1 MASDIRKPDKTNAM
15 QAVCNSELF
24 AHLDRLCAFLK
35 YIVTEELEG
44 RGDLIMGKTI
54 AQDVYDRDPTEEGDA
69 NNVVRVDAR
78 RLRQNLEHYYD
89 TVGRTDPVRILV
101 DTGGYR
107 PRFERVQI
115 SPPDQNNKTRRTL
128 GWAAFSFAVGTG
140 IGIAIALIGFGQNP
154 DIQNKQSIQ
163 APSKDT
169 LRRQAVIE
177 QSASSLQAMNL
188 ADQAR
193 SMMFPIFDRPRQQ
206 LVIEVFRRVIELG
219 PDYFGGYA
227 GAAQA
232 LGTLAIMTPP
242 GPEKSALIR
251 EALAMADRALRL
263 APTDPWAQS
272 AQAWVKFADREFD
285 EAMRISKRAVALAPN
300 DEHVLDIHGSI
311 ALFSGHF
318 AEAARHAEKAMNGGR
333 SNQRFANRNIF
344 GAANFHLENYQT
356 SLDAFSAAAEYGDP
370 ISAPSFAY
378 QTAALYE
385 LGKLREAAR
394 KYTKLKNS
402 WPDADIEKMLTGI
415 FRDPSHVE
423 RVMQSMK
430 ALEDNQN

>member
-1 MASDIRKPDKTNAM
+1 MASDIRNTEKTNAM
-15 QAVCNSELF
+15 QAVCDSELF
-24 AHLDRLCAFLK
+24 THLDRLCAFLK

-44 RGDLIMGKTI
+44 RGALIMGKTI
-54 AQDVYDRDPTEEGDA
+54 AQDVYDRDPAEEGDI

-89 TVGRTDPVRILV
+89 TAGCTDPVRIFV

-107 PRFERVQI
+107 PRFERVAI
-115 SPPDQNNKTRRTL
+115 ASSDMGENPRRTF
-128 GWAAFSFAVGTG
+128 GWAALSFVVGTG
-140 IGIAIALIGFGQNP
+140 IGIGIALIGLGEISEPQV
-154 DIQNKQSIQ
+154 QQSTQI
-163 APSKDT
+163 PTKDS

-206 LVIEVFRRVIELG
+206 LVTEVFRRVIELG

-232 LGTLAIMTPP
+232 LATLAIMTPP
-242 GPEKSALIR
+242 GPEKSALTS
-251 EALAMADRALRL
+251 EALAMADNALRL
-263 APTDPWAQS
+263 APADPWAQS
-272 AQAWVKFADREFD
+272 AQAWAKFANREYD

-356 SLDAFSAAAEYGDP
+356 SLDAFSAAASYGDP

-385 LGKLREAAR
+385 LGKTKEAAR
-394 KYTKLKNS
+394 KYAELKNS
-402 WPDADIEKMLTGI
+402 WPDADVEKMLTGI
-415 FRDPSHVE
+415 FKDPSHAEKVIK
-423 RVMQSMK
+423 SMK
-430 ALEDNQN
+430 ALESNPN